1 VRGVDLDVEAVEAV
15 EAELDR
21 LVSRRAVEARD
32 AELVEE
38 LWKQSERAHRDRRR
52 EENREAWH
60 SYEMHM
66 CKLHASLSEEH
77 RVKALTFL
85 KQGEGAAVMI

>member
-1 VRGVDLDVEAVEAV
+1 MRGVLSVEAMERVES
-15 EAELDR
+15 ELDR
-21 LVSRRAVEARD
+21 LVERRAREAKD
-32 AELVEE
+32 ANAIEE

-77 RVKALTFL
+77 RVKALNFL
-85 KQGEGAAVMI
+85 KQGEGATVMI

>member
-1 VRGVDLDVEAVEAV
+1 VDVEAVEMQ
-15 EAELDR
+15 LDR
-21 LVSRRAVEARD
+21 IIEKRAREARD
-32 AELVEE
+32 ANAIEE